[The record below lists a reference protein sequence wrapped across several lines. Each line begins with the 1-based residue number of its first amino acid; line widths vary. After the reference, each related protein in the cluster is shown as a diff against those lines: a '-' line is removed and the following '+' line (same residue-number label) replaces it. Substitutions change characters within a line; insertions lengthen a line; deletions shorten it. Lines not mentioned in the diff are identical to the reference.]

1 MNNNADNFRALLQT
15 DAALRSTFDE
25 IATAYIEEAIA
36 AGITIGPDDLC
47 EITAIRL
54 HAMTGE
60 PADDW
65 MAEAHAKLPAF
76 QKAEAERMAFEA
88 ILDAQHERHDEEA
101 ARLAAMKPDER
112 ITHARALGAT
122 SKIRSG
128 SQTKRDLTPEET
140 AAAVVQVEK
149 SGLRGAAR
157 MGLARRLGL
166 A

>member
-1 MNNNADNFRALLQT
+1 M
-15 DAALRSTFDE
+15 
-25 IATAYIEEAIA
+25 
-36 AGITIGPDDLC
+36 
-47 EITAIRL
+47 
-54 HAMTGE
+54 
-60 PADDW
+60 
-65 MAEAHAKLPAF
+65 KLPAF
-76 QKAEAERMAFEA
+76 KKAEAERLAFQA
-88 ILDAQHERHDEEA
+88 IMDTQNERHDEES

-112 ITHARALGAT
+112 ITHARAMGAT
-122 SKIRSG
+122 STIMKG